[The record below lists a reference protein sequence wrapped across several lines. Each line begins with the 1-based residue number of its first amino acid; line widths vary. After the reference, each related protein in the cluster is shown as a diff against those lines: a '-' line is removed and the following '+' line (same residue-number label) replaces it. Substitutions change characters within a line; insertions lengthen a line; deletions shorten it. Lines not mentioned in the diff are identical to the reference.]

1 MQDLKALEEKYA
13 GIRNRSFREFRK
25 LVYRRDPA
33 DDNNPKLD
41 FLPKMVTK
49 ERQLKWT
56 GCHGQTL
63 AKNTYDF
70 VQLMMMHAYRKGM
83 PNNMNAKI
91 LDYGCGW
98 GRMLRL
104 MPYFTSVENI
114 YGVDPTVK
122 SIELCQDYN
131 VPGHHKIIDEK
142 PDGIPFDEKF
152 DLIYAYSVFTHMRD
166 HIAKNALD
174 LFRKSISD
182 NGMVCVTVRPRAYW
196 LGRPSGGN
204 LTPAQKTKVLAE
216 HDKDGYGFIS
226 YADNKHGGPTEWG
239 DTTFTLDYIKK
250 NWTGWEVV
258 GMDVTDTVAIQ
269 RLIFL
274 KPV

>member
-1 MQDLKALEEKYA
+1 METLQQSYDRITKLSL
-13 GIRNRSFREFRK
+13 REFRK
-25 LVYRRDPA
+25 LVFQRDPSLK
-33 DDNNPKLD
+33 NKPNYS
-41 FLPKMVTK
+41 FLPTMVSK

-56 GCHGQTL
+56 GCEGPTL
-63 AKNTYDF
+63 VKNTYDF
-70 VQLMMMHAYRKGM
+70 VSLMFLHAYRHGL
-83 PNNMNAKI
+83 PNNRDIKI

-104 MPYFTSVENI
+104 MPYFTNIDNI

-122 SIELCQDYN
+122 SVDLCQDYN
-131 VPGHHKIIDEK
+131 VPAHTKVIDEK
-142 PDGIPFDEKF
+142 PDRIPFDVKF

-174 LFRKSISD
+174 LFKDALSP

-204 LTPAQKTKVLAE
+204 ISQDQRKKVLE
-216 HDKDGYGFIS
+216 QHDSTGYGFIS
-226 YADNKHGGPTEWG
+226 YHDNKHGGPTEWG
-239 DTTFTLDYIKK
+239 DTTFTLDYMRKH
-250 NWTGWEVV
+250 WTGWDIV
-258 GMDVTDTVAIQ
+258 GMDVTDTVSMQ

-274 KPV
+274 KPS